1 MSCTNGLAPPCWK
14 YSPALSVQAAHGIPH
29 VYQNGQ
35 MAANTNFNLS
45 AGFAANAL
53 MGNSG
58 YVPSLLTVPAVLL
71 ALGVIT
77 LIITNVM
84 FFLRCCCRCLSC
96 GPTEEMVETDPLKV
110 VKKRKFLWYSF
121 LFWVFV
127 VILADHAI
135 FFGNADFDKAID
147 NGANSFGK
155 LKTMFAGIYNSTNVM
170 SKSLDS
176 YNLNVA
182 YSGPTCTTSLQSAAN
197 GAKSPLSTVQD
208 LVKGLP
214 DQLGVLQSSLG
225 QDAKNYK
232 NNIFYILYAVVIV
245 MAIAYPLVA
254 YFLRSKCLFIIM
266 MLVSEIVIFV
276 YTFLCAFVMFFVM
289 IMGDFCM
296 NPSNNL
302 VTAIPNSLGS
312 SKQMLTYYITC
323 SGKSPFDSSI
333 ETITNQ
339 LGSMSLA
346 NTGTAQC
353 PGANALWPTTYTN
366 AAQSALNS
374 VSAQLNSMKA
384 GLACG
389 SGANVNMAWDDAM
402 NKAVCTDFFNGLF
415 KIWVAQ
421 YVVSGALFF
430 TVICASVL
438 YQYFPGQ
445 FWNLKSTG
453 EIERAEGD
461 EENPSVQVPEYELS
475 HGDFDDAHVAT
486 AAK

>member
-1 MSCTNGLAPPCWK
+1 
-14 YSPALSVQAAHGIPH
+14 
-29 VYQNGQ
+29 
-35 MAANTNFNLS
+35 
-45 AGFAANAL
+45 
-53 MGNSG
+53 
-58 YVPSLLTVPAVLL
+58 
-71 ALGVIT
+71 
-77 LIITNVM
+77 
-84 FFLRCCCRCLSC
+84 
-96 GPTEEMVETDPLKV
+96 
-110 VKKRKFLWYSF
+110 
-121 LFWVFV
+121 
-127 VILADHAI
+127 
-135 FFGNADFDKAID
+135 
-147 NGANSFGK
+147 
-155 LKTMFAGIYNSTNVM
+155 MFAGIYNSTNVR

-182 YSGPTCTTSLQSAAN
+182 YSGTCTTSLQSAAN

-333 ETITNQ
+333 DTITNQ

-353 PGANALWPTTYTN
+353 PGADALWPTTYTN
-366 AAQSALNS
+366 AAQRALNS

>member
-1 MSCTNGLAPPCWK
+1 
-14 YSPALSVQAAHGIPH
+14 
-29 VYQNGQ
+29 
-35 MAANTNFNLS
+35 MAANSNFNFS
-45 AGFAANAL
+45 TGFSQSGL

-58 YVPSLLTVPAVLL
+58 YFPSLLTVPAILL

-77 LIITNVM
+77 LIITNVL

-121 LFWVFV
+121 LFWVFIV
-127 VILADHAI
+127 VLADHAI

-147 NGANSFGK
+147 NGASSFGK
-155 LKTMFAGIYNSTNVM
+155 LKNMFAGIVNNTNVL
-170 SKSLDS
+170 STDLDV
-176 YNLNVA
+176 YNKNVA
-182 YSGPTCTTSLQSAAN
+182 FSGTCASSLQSAAN
-197 GAKSPLSTVQD
+197 AAKSPLSTVQN

-214 DQLGVLQSSLG
+214 DQLGTLQGALG
-225 QDAKNYK
+225 NDAKSYK

-254 YFLRSKCLFIIM
+254 WFLRSKCIFFIM

-302 VTAIPNSLGS
+302 VQAIPNGLGS

-323 SGKSPFDSSI
+323 SGTSPFDSSI
-333 ETITNQ
+333 TSIKTQITA
-339 LGSMSLA
+339 MSLTGKA
-346 NTGTAQC
+346 NNC
-353 PGANALWPTTYTN
+353 PSADAAWSTTYIN
-366 AAQSALNS
+366 AAQSALND
-374 VSAQLNSMKA
+374 VNAQLTLMNAALS
-384 GLACG
+384 CG
-389 SGANVNMAWDDAM
+389 SGANINMAWDDAM

-453 EIERAEGD
+453 EIEKADGD

-475 HGDFDDAHVAT
+475 HGDFDDANVAT
-486 AAK
+486 ADEK